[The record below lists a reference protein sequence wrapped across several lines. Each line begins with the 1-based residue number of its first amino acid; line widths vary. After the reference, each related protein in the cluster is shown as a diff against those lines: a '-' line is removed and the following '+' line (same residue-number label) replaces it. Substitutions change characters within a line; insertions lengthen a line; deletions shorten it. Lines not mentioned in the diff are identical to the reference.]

1 MSQISQRHVPFI
13 NLPIKIDLTT
23 LPGLQPG
30 TATVED
36 IETAQRVYELAT
48 LLSVKKGDFIGFE
61 RHVSR
66 VKTYYLDYAGVI
78 KPTPRRQLIIGL
90 NLLRLLA
97 QNRVSEFHT
106 ELELVPMEVR
116 NDPLITYP
124 LTLEQY
130 IMEGS
135 YSRVTD
141 AASKMPDKSFAFFVG
156 RLVES
161 MREKIANCAEKA
173 YDSLAL
179 NAAAKLLSLKDSEL
193 PAFCTQRGWRV
204 VGNRIVFSPDV
215 DALAAKGQVPS
226 AELIKRSL
234 DYARELEQII

>member
-1 MSQISQRHVPFI
+1 M
-13 NLPIKIDLTT
+13 
-23 LPGLQPG
+23 
-30 TATVED
+30 
-36 IETAQRVYELAT
+36 YELAT
-48 LLSVKKGDFIGFE
+48 LLSVKKGDFDGFE

-66 VKTYYLDYAGVI
+66 VKTYYVDYAGVI
-78 KPTPRRQLIIGL
+78 KPTPRRQLILGL

-106 ELELVPMEVR
+106 EYELVPIEVR

-141 AASKMPDKSFAFFVG
+141 AASKMPDESFGFFVG
-156 RLVES
+156 KLVES

-173 YDSLAL
+173 YGSLAL
-179 NAAAKLLSLKDSEL
+179 DAAAKLLSLKPSEL
-193 PAFCTQRGWRV
+193 SAFCTQRGWRV
-204 VGNRIVFSPDV
+204 VNNKILFTPDV
-215 DALAAKGQVPS
+215 DATAAKDNVPS
-226 AELIKRSL
+226 AELIKRAL

>member
-1 MSQISQRHVPFI
+1 M
-13 NLPIKIDLTT
+13 
-23 LPGLQPG
+23 
-30 TATVED
+30 ED
-36 IETAQRVYELAT
+36 IEAAQRVYELAT
-48 LLSVKKGDFIGFE
+48 LLSVKKGDFDGFE

-66 VKTYYLDYAGVI
+66 VKTYYVDYAGVI
-78 KPTPRRQLIIGL
+78 KPTPRRELILGL

-97 QNRVSEFHT
+97 QNRVAEFHT
-106 ELELVPMEVR
+106 EFELVPVEVR
-116 NDPLITYP
+116 ENPHIAYA

-135 YSRVTD
+135 YSRVT
-141 AASKMPDKSFAFFVG
+141 AAAAKMPDDSFGFFVG
-156 RLVES
+156 MLVES

-179 NAAAKLLSLKDSEL
+179 DAAAKLLSLKLSEL

-204 VGNRIVFSPDV
+204 VGTKILFTPDV
-215 DALAAKGQVPS
+215 DVVAAKGQVPS
-226 AELIKRSL
+226 AELIKRAL